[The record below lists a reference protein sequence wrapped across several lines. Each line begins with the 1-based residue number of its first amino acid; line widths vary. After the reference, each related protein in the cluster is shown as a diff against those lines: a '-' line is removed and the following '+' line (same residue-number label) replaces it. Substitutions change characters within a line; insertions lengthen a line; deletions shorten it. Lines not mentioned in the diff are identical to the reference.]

1 MHWYYPLDRLT
12 SRGEVGKPMALS
24 SEERYSAFEQRG
36 PVNLFAW
43 KEVSEVFIEEV
54 NNNNINRFY

>member
-1 MHWYYPLDRLT
+1 
-12 SRGEVGKPMALS
+12 MALS
-24 SEERYSAFEQRG
+24 SEERYSAFEQLG
-36 PVNLFAW
+36 PVNLLAW